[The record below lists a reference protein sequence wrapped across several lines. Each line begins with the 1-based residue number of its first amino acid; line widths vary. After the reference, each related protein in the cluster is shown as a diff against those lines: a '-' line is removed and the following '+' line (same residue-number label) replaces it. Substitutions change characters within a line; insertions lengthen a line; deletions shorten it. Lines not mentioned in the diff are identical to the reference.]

1 MLGAQF
7 ARNVRALGALDV
19 GTIAVRLDD
28 EFAVFD
34 AYIFR
39 SIGVQLRFLIAPTEG
54 ILGDAPFAIVQF

>member
-7 ARNVRALGALDV
+7 TGTVLALGALDV
-19 GTIAVRLDD
+19 GTIAVRLNY

-39 SIGVQLRFLIAPTEG
+39 TIGVQLRLLIAPTEG
-54 ILGDAPFAIVQF
+54 ILGDAPFAVVQF

>member
-7 ARNVRALGALDV
+7 AGTGLALGALDV
-19 GTIAVRLDD
+19 GTIAVRLNY

-39 SIGVQLRFLIAPTEG
+39 TIGLLLRLLIAPTEG